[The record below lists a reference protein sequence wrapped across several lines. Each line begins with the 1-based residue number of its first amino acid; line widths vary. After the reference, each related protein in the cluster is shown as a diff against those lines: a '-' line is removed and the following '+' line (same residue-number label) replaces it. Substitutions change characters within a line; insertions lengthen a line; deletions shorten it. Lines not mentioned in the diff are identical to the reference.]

1 MQTPTGIE
9 HNGLRI
15 QPRAYRLQGQTKKA
29 LLTYDQSLKQLR
41 EAGYERHLR
50 PAEAFTLLAK
60 GLEERLTPEQIEVHD
75 DMLTSYGEWLSMA
88 MERQGDTLITYLDS
102 EGLTWDGEKYV
113 KPTAFNSTETK
124 SLNITGIKSQQ
135 YIDLNLCG
143 QELVRYLYGR
153 ACSDLPIPM
162 RDGSQRA
169 QLYLPVV
176 GMVEP
181 MVCGG
186 LEVMFDLG
194 CYFDGGRAS
203 RGVSVVD
210 KQKSSP

>member
-113 KPTAFNSTETK
+113 KRPDFNSTETK
-124 SLNITGIKSQQ
+124 SFNITGIKSQQ

-143 QELVRYLYGR
+143 QE
-153 ACSDLPIPM
+153 
-162 RDGSQRA
+162 
-169 QLYLPVV
+169 
-176 GMVEP
+176 
-181 MVCGG
+181 
-186 LEVMFDLG
+186 
-194 CYFDGGRAS
+194 
-203 RGVSVVD
+203 
-210 KQKSSP
+210 